1 MSWLGDFEAELSAR
15 GVRPAVRARLLAEL
29 ADHIAC
35 DGGAAAADAGTSAC
49 ARLGVPREIARQ
61 YADEL
66 AADDARHGAFAAFAA
81 LSCAAVALVVSQIT
95 LGRFVGYPGFDH
107 GFSVALSLPAIFAM
121 VVGPQVALIGGTLAA
136 WRAIRRRRATVL
148 AGAEIALVRRRARVG
163 LAAGVVTMSGLLL
176 YTADFIGVV
185 PAWWTALSGGLGVA
199 AIAALLAA
207 RQTLGQGA
215 QTVVFASGPPGDLF
229 DDIPPLR
236 RLRGHPLALCLSGA
250 LASGTAVTLA
260 EWHAEHSLAEGLQRG
275 IFEAVA
281 LTVGFA
287 LLGRAVGARR

>member
-1 MSWLGDFEAELSAR
+1 MSWLRDFEAELSVR
-15 GVRPAVRARLLAEL
+15 GVRPAVRERLLAEL

-35 DGGAAAADAGTSAC
+35 DEGAAAADAC
-49 ARLGVPREIARQ
+49 ARLGVAREIARQ

-66 AADDARHGAFAAFAA
+66 AADDARHGAFASFAA
-81 LSCAAVALVVSQIT
+81 LSCAGGALVISQLT

-107 GFSVALSLPAIFAM
+107 GFSVALSLPALLAM
-121 VVGPQVALIGGTLAA
+121 VVGPQVALVGGTLAA
-136 WRAIRRRRATVL
+136 WRAIRRRRAPVL

-163 LAAGVVTMSGLLL
+163 LAAGIVTMAGLLL

-185 PAWWTALSGGLGVA
+185 PAWWIGLSAALAGA
-199 AIAALLAA
+199 AMTVLLAA
-207 RQTLGQGA
+207 RRSLTEGA

-229 DDIPPLR
+229 DDLPWLR
-236 RLRGHPLALCLSGA
+236 RLRTHPLALCLGSA
-250 LASGTAVTLA
+250 LASGAVVTIA

-281 LTVGFA
+281 LAAGFA